1 MVVQICQYMTHMA
14 TLCDFACSSDICL
27 IWRPG
32 TVQGTVINVSS
43 GASRVP
49 MPHNQRYGVA
59 KAAQD
64 ALTKALAFEFAPKGV
79 RINAI
84 LPGELSAFVSADIM
98 PDDTGCRLHSYTLAR
113 TTSASDCFLSVTNV
127 GSRCL
132 ALLLGCVEGVG
143 CLHVHCCLM
152 VHAHITGLACTRC
165 LTVHAHIT
173 GIACT
178 SCLMGHADSS
188 RLTCRS
194 CPEKLSICPV
204 H

>member
-14 TLCDFACSSDICL
+14 TLCDFACSSNICL

-113 TTSASDCFLSVTNV
+113 TTYASDCFLSVTNNGFSLP
-127 GSRCL
+127 GSPFGLRRRCW
-132 ALLLGCVEGVG
+132 V
-143 CLHVHCCLM
+143 
-152 VHAHITGLACTRC
+152 LACPLLSHGARSHHRASMHT
-165 LTVHAHIT
+165 LSH
-173 GIACT
+173 GAC
-178 SCLMGHADSS
+178 SHHRDSMH
-188 RLTCRS
+188 
-194 CPEKLSICPV
+194 KLSHGAC
-204 H
+204 